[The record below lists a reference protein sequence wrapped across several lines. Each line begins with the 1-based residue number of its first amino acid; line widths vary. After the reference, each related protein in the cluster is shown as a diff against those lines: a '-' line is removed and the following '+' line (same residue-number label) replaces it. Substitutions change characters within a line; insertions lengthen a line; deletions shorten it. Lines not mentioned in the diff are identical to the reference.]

1 MRQTRRDLLRATL
14 GIGAAATTRAAWA
27 EAPREPTP
35 SQTTGPFYPVTRPL
49 DADADLTVI
58 EGGAG
63 RAEGQVIHVMGRV
76 LDARG
81 APVAGARVE
90 IWQAN
95 AKGRYA
101 HPADRNPAP
110 LDPNFQGFGAQ
121 LTDGHGQY
129 RFKTIKPAAYP
140 VNPMN
145 PQRVRPPHVHFD
157 VSARDARLVTQ
168 MYFPGEPDNAG
179 DLIFGGLG
187 ADEQRAVTASV
198 SPPGAG
204 LEPDSLL
211 VRWDIVLS
219 GS

>member
-1 MRQTRRDLLRATL
+1 MQPTRRDLLRATL
-14 GIGAAATTRAAWA
+14 GIGAAAATRAAWA
-27 EAPREPTP
+27 EALREPTP
-35 SQTTGPFYPVTRPL
+35 FQTIGPFYPVTRPL

-63 RAEGQVIHVMGRV
+63 HAEGQVIHVMGRV

-81 APVAGARVE
+81 APVAGAKVE

-121 LTDGHGQY
+121 LTDGDGQY

-168 MYFPGEPDNAG
+168 MYFPGEPANAG

-211 VRWDIVLS
+211 VRWDIVLV
-219 GS
+219 GG

>member
-1 MRQTRRDLLRATL
+1 MQPTRRDLLRAAL
-14 GIGAAATTRAAWA
+14 GIGAAATTGAAWA
-27 EAPREPTP
+27 EALREPTP
-35 SQTTGPFYPVTRPL
+35 FQTIGPFYPVTRPL

-81 APVAGARVE
+81 APVAGAKVE

-121 LTDGHGQY
+121 LTDGDGQY
-129 RFKTIKPAAYP
+129 RFK
-140 VNPMN
+140 MN
-145 PQRVRPPHVHFD
+145 PQRVRPPHIHFD
-157 VSARDARLVTQ
+157 VSGRDARLVTQ
-168 MYFPGEPDNAG
+168 MYFPGEPANAG

-211 VRWDIVLS
+211 VRWDIVLV
-219 GS
+219 GG